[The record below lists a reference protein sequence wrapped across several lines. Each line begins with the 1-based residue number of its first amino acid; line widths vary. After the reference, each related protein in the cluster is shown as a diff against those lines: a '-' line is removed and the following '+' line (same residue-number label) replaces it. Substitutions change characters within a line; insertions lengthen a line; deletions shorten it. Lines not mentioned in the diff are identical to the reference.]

1 MTITKTNF
9 AAQVC
14 HDQCPVR
21 CRGLLQEPTQ
31 KREPLHTTGE
41 CDDDDDEYDIIIM
54 ITLMV
59 MMMIMMLIRVGV
71 MRDGQQSIVCSLP
84 RLPSQLYTFVWGE
97 GLSCACFVYNVFSI
111 TSLIKYTKQ
120 Q

>member
-1 MTITKTNF
+1 MTTIILRMTITKTNF

-21 CRGLLQEPTQ
+21 CRGPLQGPTQ

-41 CDDDDDEYDIIIM
+41 CDDDDVEYDHYNDYID
-54 ITLMV
+54 V
-59 MMMIMMLIRVGV
+59 MMMIRVGV

-84 RLPSQLYTFVWGE
+84 RSPSQLYTFVWGE
-97 GLSCACFVYNVFSI
+97 GLSCACFV
-111 TSLIKYTKQ
+111 
-120 Q
+120 